1 MKMRHIAMAVA
12 VALSS
17 SYAMADTSSAIR
29 GRISNPEGA
38 AAAGTKVIILHV
50 PSGTSRTVVTN
61 ETGNFVASGLRV
73 GGPYKVIVDS
83 ETYSDETVNDVFL
96 QLGDTYQLNKQLQQV
111 ETVERI
117 AVTGSVIASSNV
129 GASSS
134 FNQEMIENSPAF
146 NRDIKDIVR
155 NNPLAVVSEDNQL
168 SIGGANS
175 KFNSFTV
182 DGIGQNDDFG
192 LNSSGYPSQRSPISL
207 DAIEQISV
215 DVSPFTAKVGGFSG
229 GIVNVVTKSG
239 GNDTKGS
246 FFYEFTDENLA
257 GDAEATK
264 IGSTNKFSISEQRT
278 FGATLGGAVVED
290 KLFYFVS
297 VESFKQTTPM
307 PFGVGSGTNPSR
319 VSKADVDAVIKT
331 LKDVYGITD
340 SLGSDP
346 VDTDD
351 KILLKLDWNINEQHR
366 ADFTF
371 QYQDN
376 IEERNFTDSATTV
389 RLKSNAYDYQTLTSN
404 YAAHL
409 FSDWTDSF
417 STEISLAYKDVVS
430 DSILNAKTAA
440 YSVRAQSGTISGGTD
455 VFRHANYAANKNLKI
470 GVDATYLLEEHTINF
485 GAEVES
491 LNLYNLFAES
501 SLGSWSFDRSGSGA
515 TAQTA
520 LQNFQNKRPI
530 TTSTNP
536 GFVYKNAPS
545 NDIQDTAVDLTRVTQ
560 VLYVEDQFSPID
572 EVDVTAG
579 LRYERLASDDLPA
592 ANPEFFKTYGYT
604 NTENMDGLDVL
615 LPRLGLTWYASDSLT
630 VRGGVGR
637 YGGGQPNVWVTNSY
651 SNNGITF
658 VEAPLSVRRTI
669 VANQNLVDFTKVPQA
684 AKDSLLEGGSTNYI
698 DPNFK
703 LPTDWR
709 YQLGFDYN
717 FDLPVVGDD
726 ITWSADATYVVREN
740 AAAWVDTSRI
750 PSGKTTVDGRIIYKS
765 IRSGNQADFFD
776 IALTNTDKDET
787 SRILSTTLT
796 KAWDS
801 GVRATA
807 SYTNQDAD
815 ESVSGTSS
823 RAISNYGTN
832 VVINRNEAIVAPS
845 TNMIEHRL
853 VLNMGYSTE
862 FFAGYATKFD
872 LFFERRSGRP
882 FSYVL
887 DSFNDAWLG
896 DQSALSGNADIY
908 LPYVPK
914 GANDPAMKFGTGA
927 DGQPLSYE
935 QVMAVFN
942 AAGLTKYAGTY
953 APKNEFTQPW
963 VTTMD
968 LNIQQEIP
976 AFAEGHSGTVY
987 LTVMNLANLFD
998 KDAGQVYR
1006 MQFPQ
1011 QQLFNWD
1018 LDPLTGQYI
1027 YLRRQGDTTTGNNIN
1042 TDITNFNA
1050 FAASASTWRIKVGV
1064 NYRF

>member
-1 MKMRHIAMAVA
+1 MAVA

-50 PSGTSRTVVTN
+50 PSGTSRTVTTN
-61 ETGNFVASGLRV
+61 ESGSFVASGLRV
-73 GGPYKVIVDS
+73 GGPYKIIVDS
-83 ETYSDETVNDVFL
+83 DTYADETVNDVFL
-96 QLGDTYQLNKQLQQV
+96 QLGDTYQLNKQLQAND
-111 ETVERI
+111 VERI
-117 AVTGSVIASSNV
+117 AVTGAVIASSNV
-129 GASSS
+129 GSSSS

-168 SIGGANS
+168 SIAGANS

-229 GIVNVVTKSG
+229 GIVNAVTKSG

-257 GDAEATK
+257 GDAEDRK
-264 IGSTNKFSISEQRT
+264 SSDGRKYGISEQKT
-278 FGATLGGAVVED
+278 MGATIGGAVVED

-297 VESFKQTTPM
+297 LESFKQTIPA
-307 PFGVGSGTNPSR
+307 PFGVGSGTNPSA
-319 VSKADVDAVIKT
+319 VTKADVDAVIKG

-340 SLGSDP
+340 SLGADP
-346 VDTDD
+346 EDSDD
-351 KILLKLDWNINEQHR
+351 KLLLKLDWNINDQHR

-389 RLKSNAYDYQTLTSN
+389 RLKSTAYDYQTLTSN

-409 FSDWTDSF
+409 YSDWTDSF
-417 STEISLAYKDVVS
+417 STELSLAYKDVQA
-430 DSILNAKTAA
+430 DSILNARTAA
-440 YSVRAQSGTISGGTD
+440 YSVRTQSGTISGGTD

-470 GVDATYLLEEHTINF
+470 GIDATYLMEEHTLNF
-485 GAEVES
+485 GAEIES

-501 SLGSWSFDRSGSGA
+501 SLGSWSFSNSGSGA
-515 TAQTA
+515 SAQTG
-520 LQNFQNKRPI
+520 LQNFLNKKPS
-530 TTSTNP
+530 TSSSNP

-545 NDIQDTAVDLTRVTQ
+545 NDVQDTAVDLTRVTQ
-560 VLYVEDQFSPID
+560 VLYIEDQFSPF
-572 EVDVTAG
+572 EAVDMTFG
-579 LRYERLASDDLPA
+579 LRYERLSSDDLPA
-592 ANPEFFKTYGYT
+592 ANPEFLKTYGYS

-615 LPRLGLTWYASDSLT
+615 LPRFGFNWYTTDALT
-630 VRGGVGR
+630 VRGGIGR
-637 YGGGQPNVWVTNSY
+637 YTGGQPNVWVTNSY
-651 SNNGITF
+651 SNNGMTF
-658 VEAPLSVRRTI
+658 VETPLSVRRAI
-669 VANQNLVDFTKVPQA
+669 VTNPALVDFTKVPDA
-684 AKDSLLEGGSTNYI
+684 AKDSLKFGGSTNYI
-698 DPNFK
+698 DPNFT

-717 FDLPVVGDD
+717 FDLPMVGDD
-726 ITWSADATYVVREN
+726 FTWSADATYIVRKD
-740 AAAWVDTSRI
+740 APAWVDTSRV

-765 IRSGNQADFFD
+765 IRTGDAADFYD
-776 IALTNTDKDET
+776 IMLTNTDEDEA

-807 SYTNQDAD
+807 SYTNQDSE

-832 VVINRNEAIVAPS
+832 VVINRNEQIVAPS
-845 TNMIEHRL
+845 TNMIEHRF
-853 VLNMGYSTE
+853 VLNLGYSVE
-862 FFAGYATKFD
+862 LFAGYDTKFD

-908 LPYVPK
+908 LPYIPN
-914 GANDPAMKFGTGA
+914 GANDPAVKFGNGGA
-927 DGQPLSYE
+927 NQPLSYE

-942 AAGLTKYAGTY
+942 AAGLGKYAGTY

-976 AFAEGHSGTVY
+976 AFAEGHTGTLY
-987 LTVMNLANLFD
+987 LTIMNLANLID

-1006 MQFPQ
+1006 MRFPQ

-1018 LDPLTGQYI
+1018 LDPATGQYI
-1027 YLRRQGDTTTGNNIN
+1027 YLRRQGDNTTGSNIN
-1042 TDITNFNA
+1042 TDVGNYNEFYS
-1050 FAASASTWRIKVGV
+1050 SASTWRIKVGV

>member
-1 MKMRHIAMAVA
+1 MAVA

-17 SYAMADTSSAIR
+17 SYAMAETSSAIR

-96 QLGDTYQLNKQLQQV
+96 QLGDTYQLNKQLQPV

-229 GIVNVVTKSG
+229 GIVNAVTKSG

-257 GDAEATK
+257 GDAQATK
-264 IGSTNKFSISEQRT
+264 LGLTTKYSISEQRT
-278 FGATLGGAVVED
+278 FGATIGGAVVED

-297 VESFKQTTPM
+297 VESFKQTTPV
-307 PFGVGSGTNPSR
+307 PFGVGTGTNPSR
-319 VSKADVDAVIKT
+319 IPKADVDAVLKT
-331 LKDVYGITD
+331 LQDVYGITD
-340 SLGSDP
+340 SLGTDP

-351 KILLKLDWNINEQHR
+351 KLLLKVDWNINQQHR

-376 IEERNFTDSATTV
+376 IEERNYTDSATTV

-409 FSDWTDSF
+409 FSDWSDSF
-417 STEISLAYKDVVS
+417 STEISLAYKDVQA
-430 DSILNAKTAA
+430 DSNLNAKTAF
-440 YSVRAQSGTISGGTD
+440 YQVRGQSGTIQGGTD

-470 GVDATYLLEEHTINF
+470 GIDASYLMEEHTINF
-485 GAEVES
+485 GAEIES

-501 SLGSWSFDRSGSGA
+501 SLGSWSFVDVGSGA
-515 TAQTA
+515 NLVTAY
-520 LQNFQNKRPI
+520 QNLLNKRPD
-530 TTSTNP
+530 TTATNP

-545 NDIQDTAVDLTRVTQ
+545 SNIQDTAVDLTRVTQ
-560 VLYVEDQFSPID
+560 VLYIEDEFSPLD
-572 EVDVTAG
+572 TLDVTAG
-579 LRYERLASDDLPA
+579 LRYERLSSDDLPA
-592 ANPEFFKTYGYT
+592 ANPEFLNLYKYS

-615 LPRLGLTWYASDSLT
+615 LPRLGFTWYATDSLT
-630 VRGGVGR
+630 VRGGAGR
-637 YGGGQPNVWVTNSY
+637 FGGGQPNVWVTNSY
-651 SNNGITF
+651 SNNGMTF
-658 VEAPLSVRRTI
+658 VETPLSVRRAI
-669 VANQNLVDFTKVPQA
+669 VADPTLVDFNKVPDA
-684 AKDSLLEGGSTNYI
+684 AKQSLKFGGSTNYI

-726 ITWSADATYVVREN
+726 ITWSADATYIVRQDP
-740 AAAWVDTSRI
+740 AAWVDTARI

-765 IRSGNQADFFD
+765 RRTGDAADLFD
-776 IALTNTDKDET
+776 IMLTNAKKDEV
-787 SRILSTTLT
+787 SQILSTSLT
-796 KAWDS
+796 KAWES
-801 GVRATA
+801 GIRATA
-807 SYTNQDAD
+807 SYTNQDSE

-823 RAISNYGTN
+823 RAVSNYGTN
-832 VVINRNEAIVAPS
+832 VVINRNEALVAPAN
-845 TNMIEHRL
+845 NMTEHRF

-862 FFAGYATKFD
+862 FFAGYETKFD
-872 LFFERRSGRP
+872 MFFERRSGRP

-887 DSFNDAWLG
+887 DSSSNDTWLG
-896 DQSALSGNADIY
+896 DQSALASSADIY
-908 LPYVPK
+908 LPYIPK
-914 GANDPAMKFGTGA
+914 DANDPAVKFGNGA
-927 DGQPLSYE
+927 TSRTALSYD
-935 QVMAVFN
+935 QIMAVIN
-942 AAGLTKYAGTY
+942 AAGLGKYAGTY
-953 APKNEFTQPW
+953 APKNEYTQPW

-968 LNIQQEIP
+968 LNIQQQIP

-987 LTVMNLANLFD
+987 LTIMNLANLID
-998 KDAGQVYR
+998 KDAGQVYKMR
-1006 MQFPQ
+1006 FPQ
-1011 QQLFNWD
+1011 QPLFNWD
-1018 LDPLTGQYI
+1018 LDPVTGQYI
-1027 YLRRQGDTTTGNNIN
+1027 YLRRQGDNSTGSNIN
-1042 TDITNFNA
+1042 TNITNFNE
-1050 FAASASTWRIKVGV
+1050 FAPSASTWRIKVGV